1 MAKAYLSLTEKLRKS
16 CNDISVRDLN
26 KDDGLDTLVREI
38 KSLYVKDTNTLAF
51 MSYNK
56 FENFNKRL
64 DDVNIVDYINKFE
77 SIQE

>member
-77 SIQE
+77 SI

>member
-1 MAKAYLSLTEKLRKS
+1 MAKAYFSLTEKIRKS

-38 KSLYVKDTNTLAF
+38 KSLYVKD
-51 MSYNK
+51 K

-64 DDVNIVDYINKFE
+64 DDVNIVDYINRFE
-77 SIQE
+77 SI

>member
-1 MAKAYLSLTEKLRKS
+1 MAKAYLSLTEKIRKS

-64 DDVNIVDYINKFE
+64 DDVNIVDYINRFE
-77 SIQE
+77 SI